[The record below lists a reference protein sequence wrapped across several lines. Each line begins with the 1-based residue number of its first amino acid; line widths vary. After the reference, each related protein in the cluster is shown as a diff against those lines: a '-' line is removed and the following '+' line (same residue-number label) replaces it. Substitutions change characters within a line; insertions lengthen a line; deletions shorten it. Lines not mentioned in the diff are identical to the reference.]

1 MDLIKLVKD
10 GNTITA
16 DRSQLAAMKADGW
29 CEPGDLPQ
37 TTEGDSDGGNE
48 PRGSL
53 DSEQRSG
60 EDGQESVDDPVG

>member
-16 DRSQLAAMKADGW
+16 DRSQLVAMKADGW
-29 CEPGDLPQ
+29 NELGAQ

-48 PRGSL
+48 SRRTL

-60 EDGQESVDDPVG
+60 EDGQESVDNPSGI